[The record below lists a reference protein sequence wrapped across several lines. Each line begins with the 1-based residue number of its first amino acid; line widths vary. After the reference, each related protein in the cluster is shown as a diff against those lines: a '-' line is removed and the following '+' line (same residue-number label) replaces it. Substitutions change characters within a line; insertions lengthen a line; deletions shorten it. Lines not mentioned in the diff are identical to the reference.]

1 MSDTPLVPTPVPA
14 PAENPETLPPLPEK
28 ATGTLGVL
36 VSQATP
42 LLGLISLVEHEDF
55 VKEAQQRELRLKQ
68 QLSDLGT
75 ENAKLKEQVENK
87 SLLIQQ
93 LQQRL
98 AEAGQL
104 LAYTWDWYKS
114 RNPRKV
120 HSFDKTVVEK
130 IARFN

>member
-1 MSDTPLVPTPVPA
+1 MSDTPIVPAPVPA
-14 PAENPETLPPLPEK
+14 PTENPETLPPLPEK
-28 ATGTLGVL
+28 ATGTLDVL
-36 VSQATP
+36 VSQVTP

-55 VKEAQQRELRLKQ
+55 VKVAQQRELQLKQ

-75 ENAKLKEQVENK
+75 ENAKLKEKVENN

-98 AEAGQL
+98 AEASRL
-104 LAYTWDWYKS
+104 LGYVWDWYKS

-120 HSFDKTVVEK
+120 HSFDKAVIEE